1 MLRFDKAPPAPER
14 VEFAAGAYAL
24 IRAATSIDYE
34 RARDQAQ
41 TMIVAIADSE
51 EAAKLYASAAGLPE
65 IGEITA
71 ADVATAAGSLSLVFL
86 ACRCITEIGG
96 IAIGDE
102 MLKAPLKPDQ
112 TAVILRDTLIS
123 QKVSEKVFASIAVET
138 SEGNGSPPSRDG
150 APGAGERTA
159 GTAGRRARR
168 APKGSPAPAASS
180 VQSTSTVQ

>member
-65 IGEITA
+65 IGEITV
-71 ADVATAAGSLSLVFL
+71 ADVATAAGSLALVFL
-86 ACRCITEIGG
+86 SARCITEIGG

-102 MLKAPLKPDQ
+102 VLKAPLKPEQ
-112 TAVILRDTLIS
+112 TAVILRDTLIA
-123 QKVSEKVFASIAVET
+123 QKVSEKVFASIAIEV
-138 SEGNGSPPSRDG
+138 SEGNGSPPSHDG
-150 APGAGERTA
+150 EPGAA
-159 GTAGRRARR
+159 GRIARTAGRRTRR
-168 APKGSPAPAASS
+168 VPKGSQDRTARAAP
-180 VQSTSTVQ
+180 STSTVQ